1 MTCYIYDPAVQ
12 PGLCICMGA
21 GKVCTLTEFDVT
33 ATILCGH
40 RQARSLCIGNRINP
54 REDSCV
60 PYFDLDVSLDKT
72 ISRNKLLIFHENN
85 VENV

>member
-1 MTCYIYDPAVQ
+1 MACYIYDPAVQ
-12 PGLCICMGA
+12 PGLCTCMGA
-21 GKVCTLTEFDVT
+21 GKVCTLKEFDMIVI
-33 ATILCGH
+33 ILCGH

-60 PYFDLDVSLDKT
+60 PYFDLDVSLGKT
-72 ISRNKLLIFHENN
+72 ISRNKLLIFHKNN

>member
-1 MTCYIYDPAVQ
+1 MACYIYDPVVQ
-12 PGLCICMGA
+12 PGLCTRMGA
-21 GKVCTLTEFDVT
+21 RKVCILTEFDVT

-60 PYFDLDVSLDKT
+60 PYFDLDVSLGKT
-72 ISRNKLLIFHENN
+72 ISRNKLLILHKNN